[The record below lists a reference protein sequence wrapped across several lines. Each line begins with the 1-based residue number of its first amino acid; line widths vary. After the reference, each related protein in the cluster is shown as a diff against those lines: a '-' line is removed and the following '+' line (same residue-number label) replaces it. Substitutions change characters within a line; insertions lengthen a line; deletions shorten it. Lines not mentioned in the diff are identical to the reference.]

1 MKEKN
6 YDFRSR
12 HWEVH
17 KPGRRKMSRVPLQNE
32 TLIDDQWKIG
42 GIGGTVTEKAIA
54 DFQDY
59 LWTSMGV
66 PVLRTKTQEQRTI
79 WITVDEQLEKGFCI
93 ETSACEI
100 RVTLARDEEAFRAV
114 VYMEDCMNL
123 DGAPVLGQGHTT
135 RKPLF
140 RWRCIHS
147 GCGLDSY
154 PEEELRA
161 TVHAGYDAIMI
172 FVKDFERSAVGY
184 CDINDTVRRAKA
196 FGIQTFL
203 YNYIAT
209 FIHPDEPIADQV
221 FDSVYG
227 ELFRRYPDVAGI
239 HLTGESLEFPSKD
252 PNTTGKVY
260 SESVKD
266 GIPDTRPSPGWYP
279 CEDYPRYLA
288 GIEKAVHRVK
298 PEAEVIFSTYNWCYQ
313 PLNLRKK
320 FLENL
325 PSGIRVVVPFD
336 ISAKRELDGLRTP
349 VMDYTIS
356 QDSPSEYFCSE
367 CATAHNLE
375 IPLEGNTNTAGMA
388 WDFGCVPYVPAPQ
401 KLINRLRHVRAAHD
415 QWGLDA
421 QYVTHHYGW
430 WNCIAS
436 DLGKWA
442 SWEDFEPDYEDLLRR
457 IAYRDFGD
465 EYNAVLQAW
474 GAWDK
479 AMCHY
484 VASNE
489 DQYGPW
495 RVGPAYPFIFQPN
508 ITRTMLGKEIK
519 FPTVPHA
526 HFGYKIIKT
535 LYQPYEN
542 YQQAPGFLRYPAD
555 IRALTRMLN
564 HWNQGLSEVNKLGN
578 YEAAELIK
586 ALALFIRCE
595 IKTVIHIKR
604 WWLANMRLQTSNSAD
619 EALQIMDELDRIAND
634 EEENVRDVM
643 QAVIADSR
651 IGWEP
656 SMEYVCDEWH
666 LDWKLR
672 QMESV
677 RREMKTYR
685 GILEDVQKGCDA
697 G

>member
-1 MKEKN
+1 MKESN
-6 YDFRSR
+6 YDFRKR

-17 KPGRRKMSRVPLQNE
+17 KPCRRKEGRLPTAQE
-32 TLIDDQWKIG
+32 TLIDNLWKIG
-42 GIGGTVTEKAIA
+42 GNGGSVTERAIA

-66 PVLRTKTQEQRTI
+66 SVQRTNTQGEKTI
-79 WITVDEQLEKGFCI
+79 WISMDAHLDKGFRI
-93 ETSACEI
+93 DTSANAI
-100 RVTLARDEEAFRAV
+100 RIALAKDEDAFRAI

-123 DGAPVLGQGHTT
+123 DGAPLMQQGCTV
-135 RKPLF
+135 RKPLY
-140 RWRCIHS
+140 RWRSVHS
-147 GCGLDSY
+147 GCGLDAY
-154 PEEELRA
+154 PDEELLA
-161 TVHAGYDAIMI
+161 TVHAGYDAIVLFI
-172 FVKDFERSAVGY
+172 KGFDRSAVGY
-184 CDINDTVRRAKA
+184 CDINDTVQRAKKY
-196 FGIQTFL
+196 GIKTFL

-209 FIHPDEPIADQV
+209 FIHPDESTAAQV

-239 HLTGESLEFPSKD
+239 HMAGESLEFPSKD

-260 SESVKD
+260 SESVTD

-298 PEAEVIFSTYNWCYQ
+298 PDAEVIFSTYNWCYQ
-313 PLNLRKK
+313 PLELRRR

-325 PSGIRVVVPFD
+325 PAGIRIVVPFD
-336 ISAKRELDGLRTP
+336 ISAKRELEGLRTP

-356 QDSPSEYFCSE
+356 QDSPSAYFCSE
-367 CATAHNLE
+367 CAAACELG
-375 IPLEGNTNTAGMA
+375 IRIEGNTNTAGVA
-388 WDFGCVPYVPAPQ
+388 WDFGCVPYVPSPR

-421 QYVTHHYGW
+421 QYTTHHYGW
-430 WNCIAS
+430 WDCIAS

-442 SWEDFEPDYEDLLRR
+442 SWEDFEPDYDELLRK
-457 IAYRDFGD
+457 IACRDYGD
-465 EYNAVLQAW
+465 AWRTVLE
-474 GAWDK
+474 AWDAWDQ
-479 AMCHY
+479 AMDDY

-508 ITRTMLGKEIK
+508 ITRTMLGKEIR
-519 FPTVPHA
+519 FPTAPHA

-555 IRALTRMLN
+555 IRVLTRMLQR
-564 HWNQGLSEVNKLGN
+564 WDRGLAKVNTLDDS
-578 YEAAELIK
+578 EAAALLK
-586 ALALFIRCE
+586 ALGLFIRCE
-595 IKTVIHIKR
+595 IQTVIHIKR
-604 WWLANMRLQTSNSAD
+604 WWLANMKLQTSASAAD
-619 EALQIMDELDRIAND
+619 ALRVMDELETIAD
-634 EEENVRDVM
+634 EEEKNV
-643 QAVIADSR
+643 QAAKAAVITDSR

-672 QMESV
+672 QMESM
-677 RREMKTYR
+677 RREMCTYR
-685 GILEDVQKGCDA
+685 GILNDVIEDQKG
-697 G
+697 